1 MTRIIAELL
10 SSRFCSNCVL
20 FASSPSVY
28 DSLTYAS
35 ALVVVPSNWFFRA
48 GLSMR
53 LVRLKPQGRAP
64 IGVGPPGPHWAPKF
78 LEKNC
83 GLRKLLD
90 STFAIRKLYIAASAP
105 GIGLSVKHF
114 NVALRIYLCMLVTNC
129 SGESSFSVLSWVKNE
144 IRTTMP
150 CLSWLLKAT

>member
-105 GIGLSVKHF
+105 GRPICETFQCCTSHLS
-114 NVALRIYLCMLVTNC
+114 R
-129 SGESSFSVLSWVKNE
+129 SV
-144 IRTTMP
+144 
-150 CLSWLLKAT
+150 CWLLTAAVKGLFPSYRG